1 MVRRFCP
8 FHYVPAACTAS
19 ESCEPVGDL
28 RERGPRYGLG
38 IGSADRAKRKG
49 AHHTPRMLKLR
60 ATRACSEGTCDGS
73 TRCSSQPGK
82 IRIRSAAGLTPNV
95 PPNGKSMS
103 SSNSVHDSRHSSQPR
118 PSSAPV
124 LQASVSAAPAD
135 PSLLAARAVSLGI
148 SIETAGAG

>member
-1 MVRRFCP
+1 
-8 FHYVPAACTAS
+8 
-19 ESCEPVGDL
+19 
-28 RERGPRYGLG
+28 
-38 IGSADRAKRKG
+38 
-49 AHHTPRMLKLR
+49 MLKLR